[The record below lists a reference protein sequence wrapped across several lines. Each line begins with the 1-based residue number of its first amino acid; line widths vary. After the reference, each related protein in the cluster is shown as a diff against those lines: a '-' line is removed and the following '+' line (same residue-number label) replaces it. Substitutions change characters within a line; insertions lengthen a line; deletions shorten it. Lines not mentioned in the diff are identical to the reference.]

1 MENNYLVPG
10 KICEAWIENGHKKG
24 TSPSGKLL
32 LLGVLGGLFIG
43 LGGHGNI
50 VANSFMAGIDPG
62 LARLAGAAVFP
73 VGLMLVIL
81 AGAELF
87 TGNNLMTLAVAN
99 HRISLPQLL
108 RNWFVVYIGNFVGA
122 TLLALLLTKTNIY
135 GSEAMLGKATAIAS
149 GKLGLTFYQAVISG
163 IFCNI
168 LVVLACWMQAG
179 AKDMAGKVFTI
190 WFPVM
195 LFVFSG
201 FEHSIANMFFLPLA
215 MFLGADI
222 TWSQIWA
229 ANLIPVTIG
238 NILGGAVFIPFIY
251 HYVYAMKQ
259 AEIKTIVPNIKK
271 AITFRHAR

>member
-1 MENNYLVPG
+1 MENSCLAPG
-10 KICEAWIENGHKKG
+10 KICEAWIENGFKKG
-24 TSPSGKLL
+24 TSPAVKLF
-32 LLGVLGGLFIG
+32 LLGILGGLFIG

-50 VANSFMAGIDPG
+50 VANAYIANLDPG

-99 HRISLPQLL
+99 RRISFLQLL
-108 RNWFVVYIGNFVGA
+108 RNWIIVYVGNFAGSV
-122 TLLALLLTKTNIY
+122 LLALLLSKTSIY
-135 GSEAMLGKATAIAS
+135 GSEAMIDKAAAIAS
-149 GKLGLTFYQAVISG
+149 GKLGQTFSQALISG

-179 AKDMAGKVFTI
+179 AKEMAGKVFTI
-190 WFPVM
+190 WFPIM

-215 MFLGADI
+215 KFLGAEI
-222 TWSQIWA
+222 TWGKIWT

-238 NILGGAVFIPFIY
+238 NLLGGAVFIPFIY
-251 HYVYAMKQ
+251 HCVYAVKDTGT
-259 AEIKTIVPNIKK
+259 TILRVKES
-271 AITFRHAR
+271 ITVRQER